1 MYPSSD
7 TKHDVEVARGLGW
20 ASVAIGVAEILFPRA
35 ISRLIGIEDRPGLM
49 RALGLRELVSA
60 LTILSEGRASPQL
73 AAGLWS
79 RVAGDAMD
87 LTLLGVAAKKTTR
100 PGGLTLATAMV
111 LGITA
116 VDVLYAMRL
125 ESDPH
130 QQPSALGRAQSWG
143 GRLRELIP
151 GA

>member
-60 LTILSEGRASPQL
+60 LTILTEDKPSPQL

-79 RVAGDAMD
+79 RVEIGRASCRERGW
-87 LTLLGVAAKKTTR
+87 VAAG
-100 PGGLTLATAMV
+100 GGLCK
-111 LGITA
+111 
-116 VDVLYAMRL
+116 
-125 ESDPH
+125 
-130 QQPSALGRAQSWG
+130 
-143 GRLRELIP
+143 
-151 GA
+151 